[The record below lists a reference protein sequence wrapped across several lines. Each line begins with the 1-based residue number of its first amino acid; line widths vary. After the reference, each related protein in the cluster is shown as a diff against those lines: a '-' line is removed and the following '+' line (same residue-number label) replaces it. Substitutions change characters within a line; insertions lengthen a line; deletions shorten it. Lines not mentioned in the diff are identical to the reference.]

1 MTEENEM
8 DLPRN
13 RSRRHRHPG
22 PAARLACVA
31 AVLPGLCGAAPAP
44 PPPAAAF
51 SETLSF
57 SFVALSPDGRTLA
70 VDRVTGDGHKVVL
83 FAVGSS
89 EPLRVLGVGQG
100 DTLRGLGWADAR
112 TVLVHVSGTVRLT
125 GAPSARSTWEF
136 WRTMAASL
144 DGGPSHMLLMD
155 DAVRRRVTGARVL
168 AAGSRLPGRVIMES
182 WDYSAAQQ
190 RSSIGTLLSDERR
203 DSGWVST
210 LFDVDT
216 ATGKGRVLERG
227 TPYTIQWL
235 VDPDGTPRARAEWF
249 AEKQEFTVMARDG
262 RGWRPVHQQ
271 TGFDWMGLAGTTADG
286 KALVVVGENG
296 TDRSRAWSLPLDGG
310 PPSVLFEDAA
320 ADVVGV
326 LVDELTGKAVG
337 FATGGLEPRQ
347 HWIDP
352 RRAQQQ
358 RVLEKAFPGRDVV
371 VAQRSD
377 DGERVLVAVGS
388 RVHPPVHYLVDFA
401 TGRAD
406 TLGEAYPGLA
416 GAVLGESRSLNYPAR
431 DGASI
436 PAYLTLPPGR
446 PARDLPLVVLPHG
459 GPEARDPA
467 GFDGWAQF
475 LATRGYA
482 VLQPQFRGSTGFGRA
497 HRLAGYGEWG
507 GRMQDDLSDGVRH
520 LVATGV
526 ADPARVCIVG
536 ASYGGYAALAGA
548 AFTPEL
554 YACAVSVNGISDL
567 PTMLGDLRRR
577 GGDQS
582 DEIGYWKEHIGPA
595 TDPRAAQ
602 RSPARAA
609 AAVRAPVLLLHG
621 ANDTVVPPSQS
632 QLMAKALAEAG
643 MPHRY
648 LSLPGEDHWLSQV
661 ATRKRV
667 LEEIETFLDGHLRR

>member
-1 MTEENEM
+1 M
-8 DLPRN
+8 DQPRS
-13 RSRRHRHPG
+13 RSRRSRRAG
-22 PAARLACVA
+22 PSVSLACLA
-31 AVLPGLCGAAPAP
+31 AVLSGPCGAAQAE
-44 PPPAAAF
+44 PPPAEAF
-51 SETLSF
+51 SETASF

-70 VDRVTGDGHKVVL
+70 ADRVTGGGHKVLL

-89 EPLRVLGVGQG
+89 EPLRVLGVDPA
-100 DTLRGLGWADAR
+100 DTLRGLRWADAR
-112 TVLVHVSGTVRLT
+112 TVLVEVSATVRL
-125 GAPSARSTWEF
+125 GVGPSARSTWEYS
-136 WRTMAASL
+136 RTMAASL
-144 DGGPSHMLLMD
+144 DGGPSRMLLMD
-155 DAVRRRVTGARVL
+155 DPERRYVTGAQVL
-168 AAGSRLPGRVIMES
+168 AASSRLPGRVIMET
-182 WDYSAAQQ
+182 WDYTATQQ
-190 RSSIGTLLSDERR
+190 RGSIGTRLSDERR

-227 TPYTIQWL
+227 TPYTIEWL
-235 VDPDGTPRARAEWF
+235 VDPDGTPRARAEWL
-249 AEKQEFTVMARDG
+249 AERREYTVLARDA

-271 TGFDWMGLAGTTADG
+271 TGPDSMGLAGTTADG

-310 PPSVLFEDAA
+310 PPSVLFEDATAEVA
-320 ADVVGV
+320 AV
-326 LVDELTGKAVG
+326 LVDRLTGQAVG
-337 FATGGLEPRQ
+337 FEIGGLEPRQ

-358 RVLEKAFPGRDVV
+358 RVLEKAFPGRQVTV
-371 VAQRSD
+371 TQRSD
-377 DGERVLVAVGS
+377 DGGRVVVLVGS
-388 RVHPPVHYLVDFA
+388 RAHPPVHYLVDFA

-416 GAVLGESRSLNYPAR
+416 GAALGESRSLTYLAR

-446 PARDLPLVVLPHG
+446 PARDLPLVVMPHG
-459 GPEARDPA
+459 GPESRDPA

-507 GRMQDDLSDGVRH
+507 GRMQDDVSDGVRH

-554 YACAVSVNGISDL
+554 YACAVSVNGVSDL
-567 PTMLGDLRRR
+567 PAMIGDVRRR

-582 DEIGYWKEHIGPA
+582 DALSYWKEHIGSA
-595 TDPRAAQ
+595 TDPRLAQ

-621 ANDTVVPPSQS
+621 ADDTVVTPSQS
-632 QLMAKALAEAG
+632 QLMAKALKEAG
-643 MPHRY
+643 KPHRY
-648 LSLPGEDHWLSQV
+648 VSLPGEDHWLSQ
-661 ATRKRV
+661 ASTRTRV
-667 LEEIETFLDGHLRR
+667 LQEIESFLAEHLRR

>member
-1 MTEENEM
+1 MELTTG
-8 DLPRN
+8 
-13 RSRRHRHPG
+13 PG
-22 PAARLACVA
+22 QRQHHTVPVAPLACVA
-31 AVLPGLCGAAPAP
+31 AVLLGCCGTARAE
-44 PPPAAAF
+44 PPPAEAF
-51 SETLSF
+51 SETPSF

-70 VDRVTGDGHKVVL
+70 MDRVTREGHKVVL

-89 EPLRVLGVGQG
+89 EPLRVLTVDGA
-100 DTLRGLGWADAR
+100 DTLRGLRWADAR
-112 TVLVHVSGTVRLT
+112 TVLVDVSGTVHLA
-125 GAPSARSTWEF
+125 GASSARAKWEF

-144 DGGPSHMLLMD
+144 DGGPPRMLLMD
-155 DAVRRRVTGARVL
+155 GANRRLVTGSRLL
-168 AAGSRLPGRVIMES
+168 AAGSRLPGRVVMES
-182 WDYSAAQQ
+182 WDYSATQQ
-190 RSSIGTLLSDERR
+190 RDAVGTRLSNERR

-227 TPYTIQWL
+227 TPYTTQWL
-235 VDPDGTPRARAEWF
+235 VDPDGTPRARAEWV
-249 AEKQEFTVMARDG
+249 AESQQYTVLARDD
-262 RGWRPVHQQ
+262 RGWRTVHQQ

-286 KALVVVGENG
+286 KSLVVVGENN

-310 PPSVLFEDAA
+310 PPSVLYEDAA
-320 ADVVGV
+320 DVAAV
-326 LVDELTGKAVG
+326 LVDNLTGKAVG
-337 FATGGLEPRQ
+337 YETGGLEPRQ
-347 HWIDP
+347 HWVDP
-352 RRAQQQ
+352 QRAQQH
-358 RVLEKAFPGRDVV
+358 RVLEKAFPGRDVD

-377 DGERVLVAVGS
+377 DGERVVVVVGS
-388 RVHPPVHYLVDFA
+388 RTHPPVHYLVDFG

-416 GAVLGESRSLNYPAR
+416 GAQLGESRSLTYRAR
-431 DGASI
+431 DGADI

-459 GPEARDPA
+459 GPEWHDPP
-467 GFDGWAQF
+467 GFDAWAQF

-507 GRMQDDLSDGVRH
+507 GRMQDDVSDGVRH

-554 YACAVSVNGISDL
+554 YVCAASVNGVSDL
-567 PTMLGDLRRR
+567 PNMIGDLRRR

-582 DEIGYWKEHIGPA
+582 DEIGYWQEHIGPA
-595 TDPRAAQ
+595 TDPRVAQ

-621 ANDTVVPPSQS
+621 ENDTVVPPAQS
-632 QLMAKALAEAG
+632 QIMAKALAQAG
-643 MPHRY
+643 KPHRY
-648 LSLPGEDHWLSQV
+648 VSLLGEDHWLSQA
-661 ATRKRV
+661 ATRTRV
-667 LEEIETFLDGHLRR
+667 LEEIEALLGEYLRR

>member
-1 MTEENEM
+1 ME
-8 DLPRN
+8 LQGI
-13 RSRRHRHPG
+13 RSHRRRYPG

-31 AVLPGLCGAAPAP
+31 AVLPVLCGAAQVE
-44 PPPAAAF
+44 PPPAEAF
-51 SETLSF
+51 SETPSF

-70 VDRVTGDGHKVVL
+70 VDRVTGEGHKILL

-89 EPLRVLGVGQG
+89 EPLRVLGV
-100 DTLRGLGWADAR
+100 DPADKLRGLRWADAR
-112 TVLVHVSGTVRLT
+112 TVLVEVSATVRL
-125 GAPSARSTWEF
+125 GVGPSPRSTWEF
-136 WRTMAASL
+136 SRTMTANL
-144 DGGPSHMLLMD
+144 DGGQSRMLLMD
-155 DAVRRRVTGARVL
+155 DAERRYVTGAQVL
-168 AAGSRLPGRVIMES
+168 AASSRLPGRVIMET
-182 WDYSAAQQ
+182 WDYTATQQ
-190 RSSIGTLLSDERR
+190 RGSTGTRLSDERR

-227 TPYTIQWL
+227 TPYTYQWL
-235 VDPDGTPRARAEWF
+235 VDPDGTPRARAEWL
-249 AEKQEFTVMARDG
+249 AERKEYTVLARDA

-271 TGFDWMGLAGTTADG
+271 TGLDWMGLSGTTADG
-286 KALVVVGENG
+286 KALVIVGENG

-310 PPSVLFEDAA
+310 LPSVLFEDATAEVA
-320 ADVVGV
+320 AV
-326 LVDELTGKAVG
+326 LVDRLTGHAVG
-337 FATGGLEPRQ
+337 FETGGLEPRQ

-352 RRAQQQ
+352 KRAQQQ
-358 RVLEKAFPGRDVV
+358 RVLEKAFPGRQVTV
-371 VAQRSD
+371 TQRSD
-377 DGERVLVAVGS
+377 DGGRVVVLVGS
-388 RVHPPVHYLVDFA
+388 RSHPPVHYLVDFA

-416 GAVLGESRSLNYPAR
+416 GAVLGDSRSLTYLAR

-459 GPEARDPA
+459 GPESRDPA

-482 VLQPQFRGSTGFGRA
+482 VLQPQFRGSTGFGRT

-507 GRMQDDLSDGVRH
+507 GRMQDDVSDGVRH

-536 ASYGGYAALAGA
+536 SSYGGYAALAGA

-554 YACAVSVNGISDL
+554 YACAVSVNGVSDL
-567 PTMLGDLRRR
+567 PAMLGDVRRR

-582 DEIGYWKEHIGPA
+582 DVLSYWKEHIGPA

-609 AAVRAPVLLLHG
+609 DAVRAPVLLLHG
-621 ANDTVVPPSQS
+621 ADDTVVPPSQS
-632 QLMAKALAEAG
+632 RLMAKALKEAG
-643 MPHRY
+643 KPHRY
-648 LSLPGEDHWLSQV
+648 VSLPGEDHWLSQA
-661 ATRKRV
+661 ATRTRV
-667 LEEIETFLDGHLRR
+667 LEEIEGFLAEHLRR

>member
-1 MTEENEM
+1 ME
-8 DLPRN
+8 LPGIHDCR
-13 RSRRHRHPG
+13 RRHAG
-22 PAARLACVA
+22 PAARLAWVA
-31 AVLPGLCGAAPAP
+31 AVLSVPCGAAQAD
-44 PPPAAAF
+44 PPPAEAF
-51 SETLSF
+51 SETPSF

-70 VDRVTGDGHKVVL
+70 VDRVTGEDHKVVL

-89 EPLRVLGVGQG
+89 EPLRVLSV
-100 DTLRGLGWADAR
+100 DPADKLRGLRWADAR
-112 TVLVHVSGTVRLT
+112 TVLVEVSATVRL
-125 GAPSARSTWEF
+125 GVGPSARSNWEF
-136 WRTMAASL
+136 SRTMAAGL
-144 DGGPSHMLLMD
+144 DSGRSRMLLMD
-155 DAVRRRVTGARVL
+155 DAERRYVNGARVL
-168 AAGSRLPGRVIMES
+168 AAGSRLPGRVVMET
-182 WDYSAAQQ
+182 WDYAATRQ
-190 RSSIGTLLSDERR
+190 RDSIGTRLSDERR
-203 DSGWVST
+203 DAGWVST

-227 TPYTIQWL
+227 TPYTVDWL
-235 VDPDGTPRARAEWF
+235 VAPDGTPRARAEWL
-249 AEKQEFTVMARDG
+249 AEKQEYTVLARDV

-271 TGFDWMGLAGTTADG
+271 TGFDWMGLAATTADG

-296 TDRSRAWSLPLDGG
+296 TDRSRAWSLALDGG
-310 PPSVLFEDAA
+310 PPSVLFEDPAQDVAA
-320 ADVVGV
+320 V
-326 LVDELTGKAVG
+326 LVDDLTGTVVG
-337 FATGGLEPRQ
+337 FEIGGLEPRQ

-352 RRAQQQ
+352 KRAQQQ
-358 RVLEKAFPGRDVV
+358 RVLEKAFPGRQVT

-377 DGERVLVAVGS
+377 DGGRVVVLVGS
-388 RVHPPVHYLVDFA
+388 RAHPPVHYLVDFA

-416 GAVLGESRSLNYPAR
+416 GAAMGEARSLTYLAR

-459 GPEARDPA
+459 GPESRDSP
-467 GFDGWAQF
+467 GFDAWAQF

-507 GRMQDDLSDGVRH
+507 GRMQDDVSDGVRH

-554 YACAVSVNGISDL
+554 YACAVSVNGVSDL
-567 PTMLGDLRRR
+567 PSMIGDVRRR

-582 DEIGYWKEHIGPA
+582 DTLSYWQEHIGPA
-595 TDPRAAQ
+595 TDPRAAR

-609 AAVRAPVLLLHG
+609 AAVRAPVLLMHG
-621 ANDTVVPPSQS
+621 TDDTVVPPSQS
-632 QLMAKALAEAG
+632 QLMARALAEAG
-643 MPHRY
+643 KPHRY
-648 LSLPGEDHWLSQV
+648 VSLPGEDHWLSQ
-661 ATRKRV
+661 ASTRTRV
-667 LEEIETFLDGHLRR
+667 LEEIESFLGEHLRR

>member
-1 MTEENEM
+1 MELSKN
-8 DLPRN
+8 LNRRRRSPRV
-13 RSRRHRHPG
+13 
-22 PAARLACVA
+22 AVRLACVA
-31 AVLPGLCGAAPAP
+31 AVLLGPCGAAQAAP
-44 PPPAAAF
+44 PPAEAF
-51 SETLSF
+51 SETPSF

-70 VDRVTGDGHKVVL
+70 VDRVTRDGHKVVL

-89 EPLRVLGVGQG
+89 EPQRVLSV
-100 DTLRGLGWADAR
+100 DPADKLRGLEWADAR
-112 TVLVHVSGTVRLT
+112 TVLVDVSGTVRLP
-125 GAPSARSTWEF
+125 GASGARSRWEF

-144 DGGPSHMLLMD
+144 DGGPPRMLLMD
-155 DAVRRRVTGARVL
+155 GANRRLVTGSRVL

-182 WDYSAAQQ
+182 WDYSATQQ
-190 RSSIGTLLSDERR
+190 RDSVGTRLSDGRR

-227 TPYTIQWL
+227 TPYTMQWL
-235 VDPDGTPRARAEWF
+235 VDPDGTPRARAEWL
-249 AEKQEFTVMARDG
+249 ADSREYTVLARDE
-262 RGWRPVHQQ
+262 RGWRPVHQHS
-271 TGFDWMGLAGTTADG
+271 GMDWMGLAGTSTDG

-296 TDRSRAWSLPLDGG
+296 TDRSRAWSLPFDGG
-310 PPSVLFEDAA
+310 PPSVLYEDPAGVAA
-320 ADVVGV
+320 V

-337 FATGGLEPRQ
+337 YETGGLEPRQ

-352 RRAQQQ
+352 QRAQKQ
-358 RVLEKAFPGRDVV
+358 RVLEKAFPGRDVEV
-371 VAQRSD
+371 VQRSD
-377 DGERVLVAVGS
+377 DGERVVVVVGS
-388 RVHPPVHYLVDFA
+388 RSHPPVHYLVDFA

-416 GAVLGESRSLNYPAR
+416 GAQLGESRGLTYRAR
-431 DGASI
+431 DGADI
-436 PAYLTLPPGR
+436 PAYLTLPPGL
-446 PARDLPLVVLPHG
+446 PARDLPLVLLPHG
-459 GPEARDPA
+459 GPEWRDPA
-467 GFDGWAQF
+467 GFDAWAQF

-482 VLQPQFRGSTGFGRA
+482 VLQPQFRGSTGFGRE

-554 YACAVSVNGISDL
+554 YACAVSVNGVSDL
-567 PTMLGDLRRR
+567 PNMIGDLRRR

-582 DEIGYWKEHIGPA
+582 DEIGYWQEHIGPS
-595 TDPRAAQ
+595 TDPRVAQ

-609 AAVRAPVLLLHG
+609 TAVRAPVLLLHG
-621 ANDTVVPPSQS
+621 ENDTVVPPVQS

-643 MPHRY
+643 KPHRY
-648 LSLPGEDHWLSQV
+648 LSLPGEDHWLSQA
-661 ATRKRV
+661 ATRTQV
-667 LEEIETFLDGHLRR
+667 LKEIESFLDEYLRR